1 MADYK
6 NQHIVPRRYLEI
18 FSDENNKVWFYDG
31 KNLRHVPHKSQNQDD
46 YFYSK
51 ELASEVEKILE
62 KGEQLFFGKLDNAE
76 NITKNETETALFL
89 QLVLDMNFRNSKHE
103 NKTHL
108 ERHDAIKGILSS
120 YILQSVLGLKENGQS
135 LNEIH
140 YNLSCLWRM
149 CLLKIPEN
157 PSELFIT
164 SDCPSVIANDG
175 NGNPPCFIFIPI
187 SPKRALFFADKRKYI
202 FNKLSVEVNQSEI
215 EKLNAVTC
223 INANNQIY
231 SLKEP
236 TKLQLQRYQIGLTND
251 LYKGRGAVFHND
263 KGELQFKAAEL
274 SFNEEAINA
283 FSFLQKDSKKF
294 EIISYKEAQKVYNSG
309 ALKID
314 WRQKRI
320 VVQGNLNVT
329 QLYCATR
336 AKEIDDRMQGF
347 EKWKESLSKK

>member
-1 MADYK
+1 
-6 NQHIVPRRYLEI
+6 
-18 FSDENNKVWFYDG
+18 
-31 KNLRHVPHKSQNQDD
+31 
-46 YFYSK
+46 
-51 ELASEVEKILE
+51 
-62 KGEQLFFGKLDNAE
+62 
-76 NITKNETETALFL
+76 
-89 QLVLDMNFRNSKHE
+89 
-103 NKTHL
+103 
-108 ERHDAIKGILSS
+108 
-120 YILQSVLGLKENGQS
+120 
-135 LNEIH
+135 
-140 YNLSCLWRM
+140 M